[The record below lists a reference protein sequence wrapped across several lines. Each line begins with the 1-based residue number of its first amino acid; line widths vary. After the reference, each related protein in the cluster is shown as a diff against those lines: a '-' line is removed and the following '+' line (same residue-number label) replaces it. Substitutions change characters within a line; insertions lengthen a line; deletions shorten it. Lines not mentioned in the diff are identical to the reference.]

1 MHPFPKTRFL
11 CVSLLLLLQSFQSVD
26 AQQLLPSVGER
37 QQYTVNIEMSR
48 GYISGVGIMKND
60 GEQLLCC
67 VFNEFGVSAIDF
79 TYDLRKHKV
88 KLHSVMK
95 MLDKW
100 YIRRVLR
107 KDLRSL
113 LEKMSH
119 GESVYEN
126 VKRNIT
132 YRFEPLK
139 IED

>member
-1 MHPFPKTRFL
+1 MHPFPRTRFL
-11 CVSLLLLLQSFQSVD
+11 CVSLLLMLLSIQPVV

-37 QQYTVNIEMSR
+37 QQYTVNIDMSR

-60 GEQLLCC
+60 GKQLLCC

-113 LEKMSH
+113 LENMSQ
-119 GESVYEN
+119 GETTYEN
-126 VKRNIT
+126 VKRHIS
-132 YRFEPLK
+132 YRFIPME
-139 IED
+139 IDN